1 MVRKFFA
8 NNQTQAIM
16 KKKYINP
23 QTIISITQ
31 CEMLVA
37 ASRLDTSK
45 DSQDIIPSDE
55 DYNDEF
61 TAKEFIFS
69 DDF

>member
-1 MVRKFFA
+1 
-8 NNQTQAIM
+8 M